1 MEGGKCLFKGDEWKG
16 VSVFSRER
24 SGRRLVSCQGRG
36 VEGGKCLVK
45 GEEWKEVNVFSRES
59 SGRR

>member
-1 MEGGKCLFKGDEWKG
+1 MC
-16 VSVFSRER
+16 S
-24 SGRRLVSCQGRG
+24 QGRV

-45 GEEWKEVNVFSRES
+45 GEDWKEVSVLSRER